1 MSSHA
6 DRMIEAAT
14 AAGEWAEVRRW
25 ERIRARVDQAPPLT
39 GALRDQLAVLL
50 RSEPAPAAIPRQ
62 RRNSPTNATAA

>member
-25 ERIRARVDQAPPLT
+25 ERIRARVDQAPPLA

-50 RSEPAPAAIPRQ
+50 RPAPAIPRQ
-62 RRNSPTNATAA
+62 RRRAEPRNAKAA